1 MRRKQGGAMRSVFW
15 FLGLAA
21 LAVALAMLVG
31 HNQSTITLFW
41 PPYRYDVSFNLVL
54 FALVA
59 GFVLLHAGLRAV
71 ALLRDLPAQA
81 QRWRAQQVERAAV
94 GAVMDALTHQ
104 LAGRFVRAQAA
115 ALQALEQMKSGN
127 ASQWPYRHQLK
138 LLAHLLA
145 AESAHSLRNAE
156 KRDEHLEAALSSKL
170 ATKAPEAHEG
180 ALLRAVRWAVE
191 DRDVEAARGRL
202 AELPQGAGRRIQ
214 ALRLKLRV
222 ARLGGA
228 TSEALDTAR
237 LLAKHGA
244 FSTDASRSIVR
255 GLVQDAL
262 REAHDLTQLRKV
274 WDGLDESERH
284 TPELAVAAAMR
295 ANTFVSRNSEAEE
308 SGKPAM
314 AELVRGWLEPVW
326 NRFETLDD
334 ALQLRLT
341 RAMEPA
347 LEPIDAEWLSRL
359 EQRQRKVPN
368 NPYLQYLAGQACM
381 HYQLWG
387 KASQLLVQASHSLRD
402 PVLLRRC
409 WCSLARL
416 AEERG
421 DAQAAHEAWKKAA
434 MLEYD
439 GRQ

>member
-1 MRRKQGGAMRSVFW
+1 MRSVFW

-41 PPYRYDVSFNLVL
+41 PPYRFDVSFNLVL
-54 FALVA
+54 FVLVA
-59 GFVLLHAGLRAV
+59 GFVLLHAGLRGIAM
-71 ALLRDLPAQA
+71 LRDLPAQA
-81 QRWRAQQVERAAV
+81 QRWRVQQVERAAV
-94 GAVMDALTHQ
+94 GAVMDALSHQ

-127 ASQWPYRHQLK
+127 ASQWPRRHQLK

-145 AESAHSLRNAE
+145 AESAQSLRNAE
-156 KRDEHLEAALSSKL
+156 RRDEHLQAALHPKL
-170 ATKAPEAHEG
+170 AAKAPEAHEG

-191 DRDVEAARGRL
+191 DRDVEAARSRL
-202 AELPQGAGRRIQ
+202 AELPQGAARRIQ
-214 ALRLKLRV
+214 ALRLKLNV

-244 FSTDASRSIVR
+244 FSADASKSIVR

-274 WDGLDESERH
+274 WDGLDKAERL

-295 ANTFVSRNSEAEE
+295 ANAFVPRNSEAAD
-308 SGKPAM
+308 PVRQTT
-314 AELVRGWLEPVW
+314 AELVRGWLDPVW
-326 NRFETLDD
+326 AHFESLDGIQ
-334 ALQLRLT
+334 QLRLT
-341 RAMEPA
+341 RALEPA
-347 LEPIDAEWLSRL
+347 LEPIDADWLSRL
-359 EQRQRKVPN
+359 EQRQKRMPN

-387 KASQLLVQASHSLRD
+387 KATQLLGQASHSLRD
-402 PVLLRRC
+402 HALLRRC
-409 WCSLARL
+409 WCSLALL

-421 DAQAAHEAWKKAA
+421 DEQAAHEAWKKAA
-434 MLEYD
+434 LLD
-439 GRQ
+439 

>member
-1 MRRKQGGAMRSVFW
+1 MRRRQGGAMRSVFW

-21 LAVALAMLVG
+21 LAVALALLVG

-41 PPYRYDVSFNLVL
+41 PPYRFDVSFNMVL

-59 GFVLLHAGLRAV
+59 GFVLLHAGLRAISM
-71 ALLRDLPAQA
+71 LRDLPAQA

-94 GAVMDALTHQ
+94 GAVMDALSHQ
-104 LAGRFVRAQAA
+104 LSGRFVRAQAA
-115 ALQALEQMKSGN
+115 ALHALEQLKSGN
-127 ASQWPYRHQLK
+127 SSQWPRRHQLK

-145 AESAHSLRNAE
+145 AESAQSLRNAE
-156 KRDEHLEAALSSKL
+156 QRDKHLHAALHPRL
-170 ATKAPEAHEG
+170 AAKAPEAHEG

-191 DRDVEAARGRL
+191 DRDVEAARSRL
-202 AELPQGAGRRIQ
+202 AELPQGAARRIQ
-214 ALRLKLRV
+214 ALRLKLNV

-244 FSTDASRSIVR
+244 FSPDASRSIVR

-262 REAHDLTQLRKV
+262 REAHDLTQLRSV
-274 WDGLDESERH
+274 WEGLDAAERL

-295 ANTFVSRNSEAEE
+295 ANSFASRDSDGAE
-308 SGKPAM
+308 PARQAT
-314 AELVRGWLEPVW
+314 AELVRGWLDPVW
-326 NRFETLDD
+326 DHFESLDE
-334 ALQLRLT
+334 AQQLRLT
-341 RAMEPA
+341 RALEPA
-347 LEPIDAEWLSRL
+347 LEPIDADWLSRL
-359 EQRQRKVPN
+359 EQRQRQMPN

-387 KASQLLVQASHSLRD
+387 KASQLLGQASHSLRD
-402 PVLLRRC
+402 QTLLRRC
-409 WCSLARL
+409 WCAMARL

-421 DAQAAHEAWKKAA
+421 DEPAANEAWKKAA
-434 MLEYD
+434 LLE
-439 GRQ
+439 

>member
-1 MRRKQGGAMRSVFW
+1 MRRRQGGAMRSVFW

-41 PPYRYDVSFNLVL
+41 PPYRFDVSFNLVL

-59 GFVLLHAGLRAV
+59 GFVLLHAGLRGIAM
-71 ALLRDLPAQA
+71 LRDLPAQA
-81 QRWRAQQVERAAV
+81 QRWRVQQVERAAV
-94 GAVMDALTHQ
+94 GAVMDALSHQ

-127 ASQWPYRHQLK
+127 ASQWPRRHQLK

-145 AESAHSLRNAE
+145 AESAQSLRNAE
-156 KRDEHLEAALSSKL
+156 RRDEHLQAALHPKL
-170 ATKAPEAHEG
+170 AAKAPEAHEG

-191 DRDVEAARGRL
+191 DRDVEAARSRL
-202 AELPQGAGRRIQ
+202 AELPQGAARRIQ
-214 ALRLKLRV
+214 ALRLKLNV

-244 FSTDASRSIVR
+244 FSADASKSIVR

-274 WDGLDESERH
+274 WDGLDKAERL

-295 ANTFVSRNSEAEE
+295 ANAFVPRNSEAAD
-308 SGKPAM
+308 PVRQTT
-314 AELVRGWLEPVW
+314 AELVRGWLDPVW
-326 NRFETLDD
+326 AHFESLDGIQ
-334 ALQLRLT
+334 QLRLT
-341 RAMEPA
+341 RALEPA
-347 LEPIDAEWLSRL
+347 LEPIDADWLSRL
-359 EQRQRKVPN
+359 EQRQKRIPN

-387 KASQLLVQASHSLRD
+387 KATQLLGQASHSLRD
-402 PVLLRRC
+402 HALLRRC
-409 WCSLARL
+409 WCSLALL

-421 DAQAAHEAWKKAA
+421 DEQAAHEAWKKAA
-434 MLEYD
+434 LLD
-439 GRQ
+439 

>member
-1 MRRKQGGAMRSVFW
+1 MRRRQGGAMRSVFW

-41 PPYRYDVSFNLVL
+41 PPYRFDVSFNLVL

-59 GFVLLHAGLRAV
+59 GFVLLHAGLRGIAM
-71 ALLRDLPAQA
+71 LRDLPAQA
-81 QRWRAQQVERAAV
+81 QRWRVQQVERAAV
-94 GAVMDALTHQ
+94 GAVMDALSHQ

-115 ALQALEQMKSGN
+115 ALQALEQLKSGN
-127 ASQWPYRHQLK
+127 SSQWPRRHQLK

-145 AESAHSLRNAE
+145 AESAQSLRNAE
-156 KRDEHLEAALSSKL
+156 QRDEHLQAALHPKL
-170 ATKAPEAHEG
+170 AAKAPEAHEG

-191 DRDVEAARGRL
+191 DRDVEAARSRL
-202 AELPQGAGRRIQ
+202 AELPQGAARRIQ
-214 ALRLKLRV
+214 ALRLKLNV

-228 TSEALDTAR
+228 TSDALDTAR

-244 FSTDASRSIVR
+244 FSSDASRSIVR

-274 WDGLDESERH
+274 WEHLDEAERL

-295 ANTFVSRNSEAEE
+295 ANTFIPRNTEAAD
-308 SGKPAM
+308 PAKQAT
-314 AELVRGWLEPVW
+314 AELVRGWLDPVW
-326 NRFETLDD
+326 AHFESLDETQ
-334 ALQLRLT
+334 QLRLT
-341 RAMEPA
+341 RALEPA

-359 EQRQRKVPN
+359 EQRQTQMPN

-387 KASQLLVQASHSLRD
+387 KASQLLGQASHSLRD
-402 PVLLRRC
+402 QTLLRRC
-409 WCSLARL
+409 WCALAQL

-421 DAQAAHEAWKKAA
+421 DEQAAQEAWKKAA
-434 MLEYD
+434 LLD
-439 GRQ
+439 